1 MTKYLKDQTSKTFE
15 ILFKIF
21 SQTGSLNNEIGL
33 VLPSLPD
40 TRLVKNGLGK
50 TLKKLRGS
58 MTVEP
63 FYAFS
68 VRLFRSNEVG
78 LKAKK
83 GLKPSG

>member
-1 MTKYLKDQTSKTFE
+1 MTKYLKDQTSETFE
-15 ILFKIF
+15 ILFKIL
-21 SQTGSLNNEIGL
+21 SQTGSPNNDRVGFTQF
-33 VLPSLPD
+33 
-40 TRLVKNGLGK
+40 TRYAFGK
-50 TLKKLRGS
+50 KTVWTLKKLRGS

-83 GLKPSG
+83 G